1 MPPERRDIIKTVG
14 AIGAA
19 GLFSGTGAASA
30 SRTVDDRLDTAGG
43 VQEVLV
49 VFRRRENVDVLDQFD
64 LVDGYHAFSALPI
77 AYARMTG
84 EQIGRVAG
92 LSTVTFVEANRDLEY
107 HNADAREV
115 TGAETVQ
122 TTGRRYSGESVHAA
136 VIDSGVD
143 GSHPDFSE
151 SLRANYQFANPLDS
165 DESLWT
171 DVGPANTGG
180 TGHGTHVSGSVT
192 GEGSAS
198 DGQHRGMAPDADLT
212 VYALGGGVL
221 LNVVGAYNHMIELQR
236 EGRHD
241 IQVVNN
247 SYGPIS
253 GNDADYSPSSALN
266 VATYEAF
273 REGIVPVFSA
283 GNGGPGTN
291 TLSNYGKAPHVLASA
306 ATNDAREVTDFSSRG
321 RDPENYD
328 SDDPDYKTNYD
339 RRTAFENQ
347 EVFKRQTDV
356 DDLETASGEQK
367 ETGTLAPGGSTIVGP
382 DTGQSDFYD
391 LTPEATADDGATPGF
406 IRAQLTWDR
415 PTDDLDLFLR
425 QGGEDGDAVASSIQG
440 IGTTTETVIAAL
452 DLDSEYVLEV
462 DPFRSTGVSYTLTW
476 QYFEPPETSR
486 PYGVYRP
493 SAGTPGDFVMST
505 FNPADPLQGYGAL
518 VRNAQ
523 VQVDSAQ
530 EPFYGKLSG
539 TSMSGPVL
547 AGLVALT
554 MDAYKQNHGEFPDP
568 MDVIVTVEA
577 TSNDV
582 LEGYRSFNIGG
593 GFADAEALVERAE
606 NDDLETLDAYTDDF
620 LVGNDK
626 GGTDIGDV
634 FTVTGSRETG
644 ASVYTAGQVA
654 RVDLE
659 IDANKKATVRDR
671 IPFGWELVE
680 GDFDSVETTDGVR
693 FVQFDEV
700 ASDGTATYILEAPE
714 ETDTYN
720 FGPAAAR
727 AASDDSGAFR
737 RFTDASRKTVV
748 GARQP

>member
-1 MPPERRDIIKTVG
+1 MPYDRRDIIKTAGTVG
-14 AIGAA
+14 VA
-19 GLFSGTGAASA
+19 GLFSGPGAASTN
-30 SRTVDDRLDTAGG
+30 RTVDPQLDTTGG

-49 VFRRRENVDVLDQFD
+49 VFYRRENVDTLDQFD

-84 EQIGRVAG
+84 EQIDRVSSF
-92 LSTVTFVEANRDLEY
+92 STVASVEANRDIEY
-107 HNADAREV
+107 YNQDAREV
-115 TGAETVQ
+115 TGAEAVQ

-143 GSHPDFSE
+143 GSHPDFSNG
-151 SLRANYQFANPLDS
+151 LRANYQFANPLDS
-165 DESLWT
+165 DDSLWT

-212 VYALGGGVL
+212 VYALGGGIL
-221 LNVVGAYNHMIELQR
+221 LNVVGAYDHMIELQR

-253 GNDADYSPSSALN
+253 GNDADYSPSAALN

-306 ATNDAREVTDFSSRG
+306 ATDDAREVTDFSSRG
-321 RDPENYD
+321 RDPGNYD
-328 SDDPDYKTNYD
+328 GDDPDYKTNYD

-356 DDLETASGEQK
+356 DNLEPASGEQE

-391 LTPEATADDGATPGF
+391 LTPEATADGGATPGF
-406 IRAQLTWDR
+406 VRAQLTWDR

-425 QGGEDGDAVASSIQG
+425 QGGEDGDAVASSTQG
-440 IGTTTETVIAAL
+440 TGNTTEMVIAAL
-452 DLDSEYVLEV
+452 DLDSEYVLEA

-493 SAGTPGDFVMST
+493 SAGTPGDFLMST
-505 FNPADPLQGYGAL
+505 LNPADPLQGYGAL
-518 VRNAQ
+518 VRNVQA
-523 VQVDSAQ
+523 QVDSAQ

-554 MDAYKQNHGEFPDP
+554 MDAYKQNNGEFPDP

-606 NDDLETLDAYTDDF
+606 NDDLETLDTYTDDF
-620 LVGNDK
+620 LVGNDE

-654 RVDLE
+654 RVELDV
-659 IDANKKATVRDR
+659 DANKKATVRDR
-671 IPFGWELVE
+671 VPFGWKLVD

-700 ASDGTATYILEAPE
+700 EPDGTVTYIIEAPE
-714 ETDTYN
+714 ETDTYT

-727 AASDDSGAFR
+727 AESDDSGIFR

-748 GARQP
+748 GAQQP